1 MTPLTFAKDPIC
13 CEIFI
18 EGDIFA
24 YRQEPA
30 VVGPGDRME
39 GDGQSNSSPGE
50 GKGCNKKMWPVEKFP
65 YRSKICKLGSS
76 KSIKSCILNMFLFHL
91 IRLQKKHIEWHNEDH
106 FAASSKR

>member
-50 GKGCNKKMWPVEKFP
+50 GKGCNKKMWPVEKCPISFQ
-65 YRSKICKLGSS
+65 
-76 KSIKSCILNMFLFHL
+76 NMQIGELKVH
-91 IRLQKKHIEWHNEDH
+91 
-106 FAASSKR
+106 

>member
-50 GKGCNKKMWPVEKFP
+50 GKGCNKKCGQLKNFH
-65 YRSKICKLGSS
+65 
-76 KSIKSCILNMFLFHL
+76 ILPKYANWGAQSPLNL
-91 IRLQKKHIEWHNEDH
+91 VY
-106 FAASSKR
+106 